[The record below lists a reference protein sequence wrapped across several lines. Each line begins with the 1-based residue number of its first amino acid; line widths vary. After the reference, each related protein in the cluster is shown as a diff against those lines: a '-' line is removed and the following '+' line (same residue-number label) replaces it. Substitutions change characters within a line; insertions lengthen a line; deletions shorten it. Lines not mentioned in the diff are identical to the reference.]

1 MKFVCMSLAACAMLG
16 IATAR
21 ADVAIGFEEYAQGT
35 SLAEENCAALV
46 ASLDENTELIITGVT
61 GFYSGYYDNVAGIPT
76 PFASAGTN
84 CLAIKTRFGYPCVF
98 GLKEDKSSVP
108 VSLEH
113 PYLIDFLAK
122 FTVLD
127 DTPGSVAEF
136 STQSALQLQSMSTG
150 TLGIGGSLVIRPMG
164 FVCYVDDDIMLWK
177 QEIEDENTYN
187 LSTNWWIRA
196 GNGSGGMTDYV
207 LTSAGDGSLPTFDD
221 DWHRVTFRAFLSED
235 AASLMFNVFI
245 DGKQVRSG
253 ETEAFPS
260 MTART
265 SVTTI
270 RFDGTGNVD
279 NIAAQ
284 ELTEELPKVEE
295 PPQRN
300 GSVLV
305 SGGEVQYF
313 GAEDARWVNGN
324 ELLLKFTSEG
334 SFVLPGQTKARILAV
349 GGGGGGGGIRSASA
363 AMVAPYGAGAGGGA
377 GGLVELSNVFPPATY
392 AVTVGA
398 GGAGGASATTHSSP
412 FYQGKSVAPILEY
425 RSKKLEDFAKR

>member
-1 MKFVCMSLAACAMLG
+1 MKFVYMSLAACAMLD

-35 SLAEENCAALV
+35 SLTEENCAALV
-46 ASLDENTELIITGVT
+46 ASLDENTELMINGVT

-84 CLAIKTRFGYPCVF
+84 CLAIKTRFGYPCAF

-136 STQSALQLQSMSTG
+136 STQSASLLQAMSLSGSTSFDGTG
-150 TLGIGGSLVIRPMG
+150 KVSTISFEETQPRGLIVVARKG

-177 QEIEDENTYN
+177 QEIEDDKTYN

-196 GNGSGGMTDYV
+196 GNGSGGTTDYV
-207 LTSAGDGSLPTFDD
+207 LTSAGDGPLPTGDE
-221 DWHRVTFRAFLSED
+221 DWHRVTFKVFMSED
-235 AASLMFNVFI
+235 ASSLLFNVFI

-253 ETEAFPS
+253 ETEAFPF

-265 SVTTI
+265 SVTTV

-279 NIAAQ
+279 NISAQ
-284 ELTEELPKVEE
+284 GLTEEIPQVEE
-295 PPQRN
+295 PPQRD

-305 SGGEVQYF
+305 SGGEV
-313 GAEDARWVNGN
+313 
-324 ELLLKFTSEG
+324 
-334 SFVLPGQTKARILAV
+334 
-349 GGGGGGGGIRSASA
+349 
-363 AMVAPYGAGAGGGA
+363 
-377 GGLVELSNVFPPATY
+377 
-392 AVTVGA
+392 
-398 GGAGGASATTHSSP
+398 
-412 FYQGKSVAPILEY
+412 
-425 RSKKLEDFAKR
+425 